1 MKSAENNIEKLIKN
15 LDLDID
21 TNTETDRV
29 ILGKLLEAH
38 EKSKKIQPAL
48 AKPSIRSIIMKSP
61 ITKLAAAAVIIIF
74 AGIVLSLLGEGT
86 PTFAQV
92 IEPILNAHTVV
103 FDLIASEDETGPVI
117 HDIIKDSRF
126 RRTMSNMPTIMIIDL
141 DDGRM
146 LTLDP
151 QAKGAAYVDIK
162 GPLQEATRSYLM
174 LVREIVT
181 KLKDHPEWRTI
192 TELGEQEFDGQRA
205 IGFHVSGGDQ
215 QLTVWADPRLAVP
228 IRIELRRRQS
238 VIAIFKN
245 IEFDVPVDD
254 SLVSMDVPAG
264 YTLHEGELNLSDF
277 NEQDFIKT
285 LRMLA
290 ELLHDGKFPDRLR
303 AEDLLA
309 QVPLIGEKFDQLD
322 ISDEQK
328 LQRGM
333 HLGRG
338 ITFIQFLRHRNEYH
352 YAGKGV
358 KLGDAE
364 KAIFWYLPENSQNWR
379 VIYGDLSVKDVAPE
393 NLPKLDDEKYTQMT
407 TVEVA
412 QAFFQACADEN
423 WQEVLKFRPTSRV
436 PQWLREKYGG
446 LEIISIGEPFKT
458 DEYHG
463 WYVPYEVRLKSG
475 RIKKWNLALLNRAKG
490 LQVDGGL

>member
-1 MKSAENNIEKLIKN
+1 MRPAENVKRLIKN
-15 LDLDID
+15 L
-21 TNTETDRV
+21 NDRTSTQMDERV
-29 ILGKLLEAH
+29 LGDVLRVLEES
-38 EKSKKIQPAL
+38 EKATSAST
-48 AKPSIRSIIMKSP
+48 KPTIGRIIMKSK
-61 ITKLAAAAVIIIF
+61 ITRFAAAAAIIIF

-92 IEPILNAHTVV
+92 IEPILNARTVV
-103 FDLIASEDETGPVI
+103 FDLIVGEDETGPVI
-117 HDIIKDSRF
+117 HDIIKDSMI
-126 RRTMSNMPTIMIIDL
+126 RRTMSNMPNNIMIIDL
-141 DDGRM
+141 DSAKM

-162 GPLQEATRSYLM
+162 GPLQEAARSYLV
-174 LVREIVT
+174 LVREIVA
-181 KLKDHPEWRTI
+181 KLKDHLEWWTI
-192 TELGEQEFDGQRA
+192 TELGEQEIDGQRA
-205 IGFHVSGGDQ
+205 VGFHVSGGDQ
-215 QLTVWADPRLAVP
+215 QLTVWADPRMAVP

-254 SLVSMDVPAG
+254 SLVSMDVPDG
-264 YTLHEGELNLSDF
+264 YTLHEGELNLGDF
-277 NEQDFIKT
+277 NEQDFIET

>member
-1 MKSAENNIEKLIKN
+1 MRPAENIKSLIKN
-15 LDLDID
+15 LHD
-21 TNTETDRV
+21 TTSAKMDERV
-29 ILGKLLEAH
+29 LGDVLR
-38 EKSKKIQPAL
+38 AL
-48 AKPSIRSIIMKSP
+48 AESEKTTSASTKPTIGRIIMKSK
-61 ITKLAAAAVIIIF
+61 ITRFAAAAAIIIV

-92 IEPILNAHTVV
+92 IEPILNARTVV
-103 FDLIASEDETGPVI
+103 FDLIAGEDETGPVI
-117 HDIIKDSRF
+117 HDIIKDSRV

-162 GPLQEATRSYLM
+162 GPLQEATRSYLV
-174 LVREIVT
+174 LVREIVA
-181 KLKDHPEWRTI
+181 KLKDHPEWWTI
-192 TELGEQEFDGQRA
+192 TELGEQEIDGQRA
-205 IGFHVSGGDQ
+205 VGFHVSGGDQ
-215 QLTVWADPRLAVP
+215 QLTVWADPRMAVP

-277 NEQDFIKT
+277 NEQDFIET
-285 LRMLA
+285 LRMWA
-290 ELLHDGKFPDRLR
+290 ELLHDGKFPDRLS
-303 AEDLLA
+303 AEDFMA
-309 QVPLIGEKFDQLD
+309 QVPLAGAKIDQLD

-333 HLGRG
+333 QLGRG
-338 ITFIQFLRHRNEYH
+338 ITFFQFLRHQNEYH

-364 KAIFWYLPENSQNWR
+364 KAIFWYQPENSQNWR
-379 VIYGDLSVKDVAPE
+379 VIYGDLNVKDVAPE
-393 NLPKLDDEKYTQMT
+393 NLPKLDDEKYTQIT
-407 TVEVA
+407 PVEVA

-423 WQEVLKFRPTSRV
+423 WQEVLKFHATSRV
-436 PQWLREKYGG
+436 PQWLRDKYGG

-475 RIKKWNLALLNRAKG
+475 RIKKWNLALRINYKAKC
-490 LQVDGGL
+490 LQFDGGL

>member
-1 MKSAENNIEKLIKN
+1 MRTEEDIKKLIKN
-15 LDLDID
+15 LTDNTSAQMDERVLKDVLFALD
-21 TNTETDRV
+21 ES
-29 ILGKLLEAH
+29 
-38 EKSKKIQPAL
+38 EKTSALTQPNIW
-48 AKPSIRSIIMKSP
+48 STIMKSP
-61 ITKLAAAAVIIIF
+61 ITKIAAAAVIIIF
-74 AGIVLSLLGEGT
+74 TGIVLSLLGEGT

-92 IEPILNAHTVV
+92 IEPILNARTVV
-103 FDLIASEDETGPVI
+103 FDLIAGEDETGPVI
-117 HDIIKDSRF
+117 HDIIKDSRI
-126 RRTMSNMPTIMIIDL
+126 RRTMSNMPNNIMIIDL
-141 DDGRM
+141 DSAKM

-162 GPLQEATRSYLM
+162 GPLQEATRSYLV

-181 KLKDHPEWRTI
+181 KLKDHPEWWTI
-192 TELGEQEFDGQRA
+192 TELGEQEIDGQRA
-205 IGFHVSGGDQ
+205 IGFHVSGRDQ

-277 NEQDFIKT
+277 NEQDFIET

-309 QVPLIGEKFDQLD
+309 QVPLIGEKIGQLD

-338 ITFIQFLRHRNEYH
+338 FTFFQFLRHQNEYH
-352 YAGKGV
+352 YNGKGV

-379 VIYGDLSVKDVAPE
+379 VIYGDLSVKDADPE

-407 TVEVA
+407 PMEVA

-423 WQEVLKFRPTSRV
+423 WQEVLKFRPTSLV
-436 PQWLREKYGG
+436 PQWLRDKYGG

-475 RIKKWNLALLNRAKG
+475 RIKKWNLALLYRAKG

>member
-1 MKSAENNIEKLIKN
+1 MKSAENIEKLIKN

-21 TNTETDRV
+21 TNAKTDES
-29 ILGKLLEAH
+29 ILKELIEAH
-38 EKSKKIQPAL
+38 EKSKKMKSA
-48 AKPSIRSIIMKSP
+48 SVESNTRRIIMKSR
-61 ITKLAAAAVIIIF
+61 ITKLAAAALIIIF

-92 IEPILNAHTVV
+92 IEPILNARTVV
-103 FDLIASEDETGPVI
+103 FDLIAGEDETGPVI
-117 HDIIKDSRF
+117 HDIIKDSRI

-146 LTLDP
+146 LNLDP
-151 QAKGAAYVDIK
+151 QAKGAAYFDIK
-162 GPLQEATRSYLM
+162 GPLQEAARSYLV
-174 LVREIVT
+174 LVREIVA
-181 KLKDHPEWRTI
+181 KLKDHPEWWTI
-192 TELGEQEFDGQRA
+192 TELGEQEIDGQRA
-205 IGFHVSGGDQ
+205 VGFHVSGRDQ
-215 QLTVWADPRLAVP
+215 QLTVWADPRMAVP

-277 NEQDFIKT
+277 NEQDFIET
-285 LRMLA
+285 LRMWA
-290 ELLHDGKFPDRLR
+290 ELLHDGKFPDRLS
-303 AEDLLA
+303 AEDFMA
-309 QVPLIGEKFDQLD
+309 QVPLIGAKIDQLD

-333 HLGRG
+333 QLGRG
-338 ITFIQFLRHRNEYH
+338 ITFFQFLRHQNEYH

-364 KAIFWYLPENSQNWR
+364 KAIFWYQPENSKNWR

-393 NLPKLDDEKYTQMT
+393 NLPKLDDEKYSQMT
-407 TVEVA
+407 PVEVA
-412 QAFFQACADEN
+412 QAFFQACKDEN
-423 WQEVLKFRPTSRV
+423 WDEVLKLDPASEV
-436 PQWLREKYGG
+436 PQWLKDTYGG